1 MLKQQSIPNMKMIKN
16 NCVFT
21 KRKVY
26 EMFHK
31 KTFAGVANFEMR
43 TNLGR
48 FPFSQIFRNGVQKI
62 KKVLDFK
69 KRSTQRKISAI
80 LGAESNRME
89 IPGNNEYL
97 KISEYFARYWP
108 SRATGR
114 KSLLL
119 GEFYQCLWFV
129 FSFSFQ

>member
-1 MLKQQSIPNMKMIKN
+1 MKMIKN

-21 KRKVY
+21 KRKAY

-62 KKVLDFK
+62 KKFLDFQK
-69 KRSTQRKISAI
+69 AKHST
-80 LGAESNRME
+80 ENF
-89 IPGNNEYL
+89 GN
-97 KISEYFARYWP
+97 SG
-108 SRATGR
+108 SRIKWNGNSR
-114 KSLLL
+114 Q
-119 GEFYQCLWFV
+119 E
-129 FSFSFQ
+129 